1 MAQNAKKGTSQGNAN
16 PIEKNWQNE
25 NKNVQNKLDLNKN
38 PMPVFSINIA
48 NGENQDDYV
57 PALKVLAVLTLLTF
71 GPAIL
76 LLMSAFTRIL
86 IVLSF
91 LRQALGTPTMP
102 PNQILIALSLF

>member
-1 MAQNAKKGTSQGNAN
+1 MAKIGMTTYLSSFKS
-16 PIEKNWQNE
+16 
-25 NKNVQNKLDLNKN
+25 
-38 PMPVFSINIA
+38 FSSINYCDI
-48 NGENQDDYV
+48 
-57 PALKVLAVLTLLTF
+57 

-102 PNQILIALSLF
+102 PDQILIALSLF